1 MSSILY
7 IAELNLPSKSAYAQH
22 VLKICD
28 AFSKKNKTH
37 LLVFS
42 NKSNFTNIKSD
53 YILKNTFKI
62 INLSSSKLNSF
73 LSRIKFAFYAKKIS
87 KNYDLII
94 TRSPISSM
102 ILSFFKIKNILE
114 VHHNFK
120 GLTYILYKIVSFL
133 N

>member
-42 NKSNFTNIKSD
+42 NRSNFINLKSD
-53 YILKNTFKI
+53 YILK
-62 INLSSSKLNSF
+62 
-73 LSRIKFAFYAKKIS
+73 
-87 KNYDLII
+87 
-94 TRSPISSM
+94 
-102 ILSFFKIKNILE
+102 ILLK
-114 VHHNFK
+114 
-120 GLTYILYKIVSFL
+120 
-133 N
+133 